1 MRRTRIS
8 KTNVKIMSVTNSAMT
23 FYVPKSQNV
32 TVKHKT
38 VYDLFKN

>member
-8 KTNVKIMSVTNSAMT
+8 RTNVKVVSTEGTTMT
-23 FYVPKSQNV
+23 FYLQKSLNVAPKR
-32 TVKHKT
+32 KT

>member
-1 MRRTRIS
+1 MKRARIS
-8 KTNVKIMSVTNSAMT
+8 RTNVKIMSVANAAMT

-32 TVKHKT
+32 TVRRKT

>member
-1 MRRTRIS
+1 MKRARIS
-8 KTNVKIMSVTNSAMT
+8 RMNVKIMSVTNVAMT

-32 TVKHKT
+32 TAKRKT

>member
-8 KTNVKIMSVTNSAMT
+8 RTNVKVVSTTSSSMT
-23 FYVPKSQNV
+23 FYLPKSLNV
-32 TVKHKT
+32 TVKRKT